1 MVSAVREFVEFW
13 LENSIHADEQF
24 GAKRGRMQVD
34 RLVESLVQAAE
45 GQGFTR
51 KQVEDELGGDLHVF
65 IRVSI
70 DRLNESEE
78 ARLRKEK

>member
-1 MVSAVREFVEFW
+1 
-13 LENSIHADEQF
+13 
-24 GAKRGRMQVD
+24 
-34 RLVESLVQAAE
+34 
-45 GQGFTR
+45 
-51 KQVEDELGGDLHVF
+51 VEDELGGDLHVF